1 LSELQVSLDG
11 LDSFLQALVAEENAS
26 PHTLKAYR
34 TDLTQ
39 FACFLNAWLSG
50 SETDY
55 RGQAPRPPRGSS
67 EKKERMAGSAAGA
80 AGERHAESILVDPA
94 EIDSGAVRGWVAR
107 MHAAGL
113 SPVTMGRKL
122 AAVRSFCAH
131 LCRVGVLEGN
141 PARPIRNPKTPQ
153 TLPRF
158 LMESEVEQ
166 LLDAPDGSPE
176 GIRDHAVLEVLY
188 ATGVRASELTG
199 IEVDDIDLAGRT
211 LRVLG
216 KGRRERIVPFGE
228 HAQRALREYLPV
240 RERWLEGQ
248 PSEPAFFV
256 TPRAKALT
264 TAGLR
269 RLLARR
275 LERAS
280 VTKQVTPHAL
290 RHSFATHLLN
300 AGADLRAIQELLG
313 HASLGTTQRYTHLS
327 TAQMKAVYDRAHPRA
342 RKAEPED
349 KGRPAE

>member
-1 LSELQVSLDG
+1 MSEPRVTLDG
-11 LDSFLQALVAEENAS
+11 LDSFLQALASEENAS

-50 SETDY
+50 NETDY
-55 RGQAPRPPRGSS
+55 RGRAPLPRRGPSGGRSGDRDSIAAKPDERQA
-67 EKKERMAGSAAGA
+67 ENV
-80 AGERHAESILVDPA
+80 LVDPS
-94 EIDSGAVRGWVAR
+94 EIDSASVRGWVAR

-131 LCRVGVLEGN
+131 LCRIGVLEGN

-158 LMESEVEQ
+158 LMESEVER

-176 GIRDHAVLEVLY
+176 GIRDSAVLEVLY
-188 ATGVRASELTG
+188 ATGLRASELTG
-199 IEVDDIDLAGRT
+199 IEVDDIDLDGRT

-216 KGRRERIVPFGE
+216 KGRRERIVPFGV
-228 HAQRALREYLPV
+228 HAQQALQAYVPV
-240 RERWLEGQ
+240 RRRWIEART
-248 PSEPAFFV
+248 SEPALFV
-256 TPRAKALT
+256 TPRGKALT

-275 LERAS
+275 LEHAS
-280 VTKQVTPHAL
+280 VSKQVTPHAL

-327 TAQMKAVYDRAHPRA
+327 TTQMKAVYDRAHPRA
-342 RKAEPED
+342 RRARTE
-349 KGRPAE
+349 

>member
-1 LSELQVSLDG
+1 MSKPQVSLDG
-11 LDSFLQALVAEENAS
+11 LDSFLQALVAEGNAS

-39 FACFLNAWLSG
+39 FACFMGAWLSG

-55 RGQAPRPPRGSS
+55 RGQAPSPRPGSS
-67 EKKERMAGSAAGA
+67 GKKTGDAGGA
-80 AGERHAESILVDPA
+80 AGKPGEGPAERVFVDPA
-94 EIDSGAVRGWVAR
+94 QIDSGSVRGWVAR

-131 LCRVGVLEGN
+131 LCRIGALEGN

-158 LMESEVEQ
+158 LMESEVER

-176 GIRDHAVLEVLY
+176 GIRDRAVLEVLY
-188 ATGVRASELTG
+188 ATGLRASEITG
-199 IEVDDIDLAGRT
+199 IGVEDIDLDGRT

-216 KGRRERIVPFGE
+216 KGRRERIVPFGV
-228 HAQRALREYLPV
+228 HAQRALREYAPV
-240 RERWLEGQ
+240 RERWTAARS
-248 PSEPAFFV
+248 SEPAFFV
-256 TPRAKALT
+256 TPRGKALT

-275 LERAS
+275 LELAS
-280 VTKQVTPHAL
+280 VAKQVTPHAL

-342 RKAEPED
+342 RRADTE
-349 KGRPAE
+349 

>member
-1 LSELQVSLDG
+1 MSEPQVSLDG

-34 TDLTQ
+34 SDLTQ
-39 FACFLNAWLSG
+39 FARFMNAWLSG

-55 RGQAPRPPRGSS
+55 RGRAPRPRAGTSPR
-67 EKKERMAGSAAGA
+67 EKGA
-80 AGERHAESILVDPA
+80 AGSTAGEPGACQAEIVLVDPA
-94 EIDSGAVRGWVAR
+94 EIDSGSVRGWVAR

-122 AAVRSFCAH
+122 AAVRSYCAH
-131 LCRVGVLEGN
+131 LCRIGVLAGN

-158 LMESEVEQ
+158 LMESEVEK

-176 GIRDHAVLEVLY
+176 GIRDRAVLEVLY
-188 ATGVRASELTG
+188 ATGLRASELTG

-216 KGRRERIVPFGE
+216 KGRRERIVPFGVFAQ
-228 HAQRALREYLPV
+228 HALQEYLPV
-240 RERWLEGQ
+240 RESWIAAR

-256 TPRAKALT
+256 TPRGRGLT

-269 RLLARR
+269 RLLARS
-275 LERAS
+275 LEHAS
-280 VTKQVTPHAL
+280 IAKQVTPHSL

-342 RKAEPED
+342 RRAGTE
-349 KGRPAE
+349 

>member
-1 LSELQVSLDG
+1 LSEPQVSLDG
-11 LDSFLQALVAEENAS
+11 LDSFLQALVVEENSS

-39 FACFLNAWLSG
+39 FACFMNAWLRG

-55 RGQAPRPPRGSS
+55 RGRAPRPAGRSS
-67 EKKERMAGSAAGA
+67 RRNEGA
-80 AGERHAESILVDPA
+80 ARDAATNAAEGQAEIVVVDPT
-94 EIDSGAVRGWVAR
+94 EIDSGSVRGWVAR

-131 LCRVGVLEGN
+131 LCRIGVLEGN

-158 LMESEVEQ
+158 LMESEVEK
-166 LLDAPDGSPE
+166 LLDAPDDSPE
-176 GIRDHAVLEVLY
+176 GIRDRAVLEVLY
-188 ATGVRASELTG
+188 ATGLRASELTG
-199 IEVDDIDLAGRT
+199 IEADDIDLDGRT

-216 KGRRERIVPFGE
+216 KGRRERIVPFGT
-228 HAQRALREYLPV
+228 HAQRALRRYQSV
-240 RERWLEGQ
+240 RRRWIEAR

-256 TPRAKALT
+256 TPRGRALT

-269 RLLARR
+269 RLLARG

-280 VTKQVTPHAL
+280 IAKQVTPHAL

-342 RKAEPED
+342 RRARVE
-349 KGRPAE
+349 

>member
-1 LSELQVSLDG
+1 
-11 LDSFLQALVAEENAS
+11 
-26 PHTLKAYR
+26 
-34 TDLTQ
+34 
-39 FACFLNAWLSG
+39 
-50 SETDY
+50 
-55 RGQAPRPPRGSS
+55 
-67 EKKERMAGSAAGA
+67 
-80 AGERHAESILVDPA
+80 
-94 EIDSGAVRGWVAR
+94 

-122 AAVRSFCAH
+122 AALRSFCAH
-131 LCRVGVLEGN
+131 LCRIGVLEGN

-176 GIRDHAVLEVLY
+176 GIRDRAVLEVLY
-188 ATGVRASELTG
+188 ATGLRASELTG
-199 IEVDDIDLAGRT
+199 IEVDDIDLDGRT

-216 KGRRERIVPFGE
+216 KGRRERIVPFGV
-228 HAQRALREYLPV
+228 HAQRALREYRPV
-240 RERWLEGQ
+240 RKRWIGSQ
-248 PSEPAFFV
+248 SPEPTFFV
-256 TPRAKALT
+256 TPRGKALT

-269 RLLARR
+269 RLLAHR
-275 LERAS
+275 LQQTS

-327 TAQMKAVYDRAHPRA
+327 TARMKAVYDRAHPRA
-342 RKAEPED
+342 RRASTE
-349 KGRPAE
+349 

>member
-1 LSELQVSLDG
+1 LSEPQVSLDG
-11 LDSFLQALVAEENAS
+11 LDSFLQTLVAEENAS

-39 FACFLNAWLSG
+39 FAGFMNAWLSG
-50 SETDY
+50 CETDY
-55 RGQAPRPPRGSS
+55 RGRAPRPRAATSPS
-67 EKKERMAGSAAGA
+67 EEGA
-80 AGERHAESILVDPA
+80 AGSTAGEHGERQAEIVLVDPA
-94 EIDSGAVRGWVAR
+94 EIHSGSVRGWVAR

-122 AAVRSFCAH
+122 AAVRSFCTH
-131 LCRVGVLEGN
+131 LCRTGVLDGN

-158 LMESEVEQ
+158 LMESEVEK

-176 GIRDHAVLEVLY
+176 GIRDRAVLEVLY
-188 ATGVRASELTG
+188 ATGLRASELTG
-199 IEVDDIDLAGRT
+199 IEVDDIDLDGRT

-216 KGRRERIVPFGE
+216 KGRRERIVPFGV

-240 RERWLEGQ
+240 RKRWIEAQ

-256 TPRAKALT
+256 TPRGKALT

-269 RLLARR
+269 RLLARG
-275 LERAS
+275 LEHAS
-280 VTKQVTPHAL
+280 IAKQVTPHSL

-342 RKAEPED
+342 RRADTE
-349 KGRPAE
+349 

>member
-11 LDSFLQALVAEENAS
+11 LDSFLQALVAEDNAS

-39 FACFLNAWLSG
+39 FACFMNAWLSG

-55 RGQAPRPPRGSS
+55 RGRAPRPRRGSS
-67 EKKERMAGSAAGA
+67 GRREGDSGGTAGRP
-80 AGERHAESILVDPA
+80 GEPQAENVLVDPA
-94 EIDSGAVRGWVAR
+94 EIDSGSVRGWVAR

-122 AAVRSFCAH
+122 AAVRSFCAY
-131 LCRVGVLEGN
+131 
-141 PARPIRNPKTPQ
+141 
-153 TLPRF
+153 
-158 LMESEVEQ
+158 SEVER

-176 GIRDHAVLEVLY
+176 GIRDRAVLEVLY
-188 ATGVRASELTG
+188 ATGLRASELTG
-199 IEVDDIDLAGRT
+199 IEVDDIDLDGRT

-216 KGRRERIVPFGE
+216 KGRRERIVPFGV
-228 HAQRALREYLPV
+228 HAQRALREYVPV
-240 RERWLEGQ
+240 RERWIEARS
-248 PSEPAFFV
+248 SEPAFFV
-256 TPRAKALT
+256 TPRGKALT
-264 TAGLR
+264 TPGLR

-275 LERAS
+275 LEHAS
-280 VTKQVTPHAL
+280 VAKQVTPHSL

-327 TAQMKAVYDRAHPRA
+327 TTQMKAVYDRAHPRA
-342 RKAEPED
+342 RRAGTE
-349 KGRPAE
+349 

>member
-1 LSELQVSLDG
+1 MSELRVSLDG
-11 LDSFLQALVAEENAS
+11 LDSFLQALVAEDNAS

-39 FACFLNAWLSG
+39 FACFMNAWLSG

-55 RGQAPRPPRGSS
+55 RGRAPRPRRGSS
-67 EKKERMAGSAAGA
+67 DGREGDSAGTAGRP
-80 AGERHAESILVDPA
+80 GELQAEDVLVDPA
-94 EIDSGAVRGWVAR
+94 EIDSGSVRGWVAR

-122 AAVRSFCAH
+122 AAIRSFCAY
-131 LCRVGVLEGN
+131 LCRIGVLEGN

-158 LMESEVEQ
+158 LMESEVER

-176 GIRDHAVLEVLY
+176 GIRDSAVLEVLY
-188 ATGVRASELTG
+188 ATGLRASELTG
-199 IEVDDIDLAGRT
+199 IEVDDIDLDGRT

-216 KGRRERIVPFGE
+216 KGRRERIVPFGV
-228 HAQRALREYLPV
+228 HAQRALQEYVPV
-240 RERWLEGQ
+240 RERWIKA
-248 PSEPAFFV
+248 PSSEPAFFV
-256 TPRAKALT
+256 TPRGKALT
-264 TAGLR
+264 TPGLR

-275 LERAS
+275 LEHAS
-280 VTKQVTPHAL
+280 VAKQVTPHSL

-327 TAQMKAVYDRAHPRA
+327 TTQMKAVYDRAHPRA
-342 RKAEPED
+342 RRAGTE
-349 KGRPAE
+349 